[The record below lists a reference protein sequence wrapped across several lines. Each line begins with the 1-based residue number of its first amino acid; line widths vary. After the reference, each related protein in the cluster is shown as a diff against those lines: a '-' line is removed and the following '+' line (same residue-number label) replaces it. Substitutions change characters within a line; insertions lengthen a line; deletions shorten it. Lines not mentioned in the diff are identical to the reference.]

1 MVNPIIRLER
11 DLNLALSSK
20 ESVITKQFNFNGV
33 QLLPFNTDTYYQQT
47 NTSNGIEL
55 EDYTVFV
62 VDLINGLKTDITSS
76 FLVFENNVDSKGN
89 AQCLWGLT
97 NIPVDFGFRYVYLE
111 INQVLGE
118 TFYSSPFKITEYK
131 KEFTSRFDYRDSKN
145 DFYQSIQLE
154 TWFRQTVNRDELA
167 TYYEL
172 STKNTVT
179 QTFKAATFEKWY
191 TGIFS
196 NNLMLLFRDII
207 NSKYLYIDKLR
218 SNIVEPFE
226 IPTLD
231 ANQNFSQKDFLLSVN
246 KDDILNENDN
256 EMTILE
262 RVEEL
267 ERKCSIFS
275 VGMAIIPFG
284 LEAVDIPEGWQEVTD
299 FAGKTLFGKAID
311 EEDPNFGILGQEGGE
326 LTNTLVSQNI
336 PKHRFQV
343 SLPSNSG
350 GAPGSGGITYN
361 GANNNTVNLNTDYYG
376 GELNGSTRAFD
387 ILNPYRVVNFIEYVG
402 V

>member
-62 VDLINGLKTDITSS
+62 VDLVSGLKTDITSS

-118 TFYSSPFKITEYK
+118 IFYSSPFKITEYK

-256 EMTILE
+256 DMSLLEDVELIKKILAP
-262 RVEEL
+262 L
-267 ERKCSIFS
+267 T
-275 VGMAIIPFG
+275 GGGAIWIWKRPAI
-284 LEAVDIPEGWQEVTD
+284 EIPEGWAEVTI
-299 FAGKTLFGKAID
+299 FEGKTIVGRKDGDSDFGT
-311 EEDPNFGILGQEGGE
+311 LLQTGGSK
-326 LTNTLVSQNI
+326 TTTLVSQNI

-350 GAPGSGGITYN
+350 GVPGSGGITYN

-376 GELNGSTRAFD
+376 GELDGSTRPITKLD
-387 ILNPYRVVNFIEYVG
+387 PYAVVEFIEWVG
-402 V
+402 LP